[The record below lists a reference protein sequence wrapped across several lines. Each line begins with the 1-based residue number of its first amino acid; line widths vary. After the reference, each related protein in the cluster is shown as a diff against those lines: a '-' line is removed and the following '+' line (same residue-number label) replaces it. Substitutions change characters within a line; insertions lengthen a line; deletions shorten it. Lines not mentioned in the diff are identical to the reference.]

1 MDSMIPRG
9 DTHRGSDA
17 WESAGVPIRRMRGWS
32 AAWAAAGAA
41 DAAPSRDGAWS
52 LGPEFLEFLEF
63 LEFMEFM
70 AAMILSAWSKK
81 GGPRCGPAVNWHRSI
96 AGASTCRTPRP

>member
-1 MDSMIPRG
+1 MTKTITR
-9 DTHRGSDA
+9 
-17 WESAGVPIRRMRGWS
+17 
-32 AAWAAAGAA
+32 AAALATA
-41 DAAPSRDGAWS
+41 LLIAAAPAYAAGSGMPWETPLQAVVDS
-52 LGPEFLEFLEF
+52 VTGPVARA
-63 LEFMEFM
+63 